1 MRKTLLI
8 LFSIFTYGFYTYAAT
23 PVKVTFEEAEIGSK
37 GGVVSVWDAG
47 TIEVVACFCQSV
59 AGAKSKLH
67 GSVL

>member
-47 TIEVVACFCQSV
+47 TIEVVANTYTTGN
-59 AGAKSKLH
+59 A
-67 GSVL
+67 